1 MATYR
6 HDPGGAWFAAVRG
19 GTILLVPAVATGALP
34 ALWPALAEGDP
45 TPQVLDRLTAQ
56 GVAATPSFAL
66 VVRDHRAGSARV
78 VVRGP
83 ITVRAGD
90 VELHGAGVST
100 WVERVV
106 DGANEVQVEVDGAD
120 VTAGEALPVVE
131 AVVAAIAV
139 ASAGVETVAAAEAAV
154 GATAAPVVGAA
165 PATNPVL
172 PATPATGV
180 RAPMAPPP
188 PSPVVAAPATG
199 PTRAS
204 VEQTMV
210 PAEETVASVASP
222 ARSSTPIPPVTPVPP
237 GPSVPP
243 VPPVAADLASTVTST
258 GDLDGDHDGMTV
270 ASIDI
275 RRLREARAARTATP
289 TPANGTPLASAA
301 GPISIRLPDG
311 SLEPIAQEVVL
322 GRAPSVSKVSGGRI
336 PRLVTIGL
344 GDPDISRS
352 HVRLALEGDTVVVT
366 DLHSRNGT
374 HVAQPGK
381 TPVKLRAGEPTP
393 VLAGTVVDFGGGWTI
408 QVVAD

>member
-6 HDPGGAWFAAVRG
+6 HDPEGAWLAAVRG
-19 GTILLVPAVATGALP
+19 GAILLVPAAAAGSLA

-66 VVRDHRAGSARV
+66 VVRDRDAGNARI

-83 ITVRAGD
+83 ITVHAGPVD
-90 VELHGAGVST
+90 VHGADVST

-106 DGANEVQVEVDGAD
+106 DGAAEVRVEVDGAD
-120 VTAGEALPVVE
+120 VTAGAALPVVE
-131 AVVAAIAV
+131 AVVPTFAV
-139 ASAGVETVAAAEAAV
+139 ASAGVEGVATEAEQAPDAPAAAVAAPTATVTPATIPGRAA
-154 GATAAPVVGAA
+154 AAA
-165 PATNPVL
+165 PALRP
-172 PATPATGV
+172 P
-180 RAPMAPPP
+180 APPP
-188 PSPVVAAPATG
+188 PPAPVVAAPTAAAK
-199 PTRAS
+199 RAS

-210 PAEETVASVASP
+210 PAEETIASVASP
-222 ARSSTPIPPVTPVPP
+222 ARPSPP
-237 GPSVPP
+237 SA
-243 VPPVAADLASTVTST
+243 PVAPMLSVSPVAPSTATVTST
-258 GDLDGDHDGMTV
+258 GELDGDHDGMTV

-275 RRLREARAARTATP
+275 RRLREERAARTAAA
-289 TPANGTPLASAA
+289 TPANGTPGASA
-301 GPISIRLPDG
+301 GTPISIRLPDG
-311 SLEPIAQEVVL
+311 SLEPIGQEVVL

>member
-6 HDPGGAWFAAVRG
+6 RDPEGAWFAAVRG
-19 GTILLVPAVATGALP
+19 GVVLVVPAAASGALA
-34 ALWPALAEGDP
+34 ALWPALADGDP

-66 VVRDHRAGSARV
+66 VVRDRDAGNARI

-83 ITVRAGD
+83 ITVHAGG
-90 VELHGAGVST
+90 VEVHGAGVST

-106 DGANEVQVEVDGAD
+106 DGAAEVHVDVDGAE
-120 VTAGEALPVVE
+120 VPPGEALPVVE
-131 AVVAAIAV
+131 AVVPAIAV
-139 ASAGVETVAAAEAAV
+139 VSARVEAVAAVAER
-154 GATAAPVVGAA
+154 ATAAPPAAPTTPTATVA
-165 PATNPVL
+165 PATIPGR
-172 PATPATGV
+172 PAAAAAAV
-180 RAPMAPPP
+180 RGPSAPPP
-188 PSPVVAAPATG
+188 PPAPVVA
-199 PTRAS
+199 PTAAAKPAS

-222 ARSSTPIPPVTPVPP
+222 AR
-237 GPSVPP
+237 PSVPVAP
-243 VPPVAADLASTVTST
+243 VPSAAQITATVTST
-258 GDLDGDHDGMTV
+258 GELDGDHDGMTV

-275 RRLREARAARTATP
+275 RRLREERAARAAASAATA
-289 TPANGTPLASAA
+289 ANGTPGASGGA
-301 GPISIRLPDG
+301 PISIRLPDG
-311 SLEPIAQEVVL
+311 SLEPIGQEVVL